1 MWLNGNDSKYGR
13 VYKKPKKADLGLK
26 IPDIRS
32 ERVISTKERA
42 DLGLHSG

>member
-1 MWLNGNDSKYGR
+1 MIPSMEGFIRSLLWLIW
-13 VYKKPKKADLGLK
+13 GLK
-26 IPDIRS
+26 ADIRS